1 MSFVHLHN
9 HTQYSLLDGACRVDR
24 IVKKAKELGM
34 PAVAMTDHGNM
45 YGTID
50 FYNTCI
56 NNDIKPIIGLEA
68 YIINGDVNEEAS
80 KKLKRHHIIL
90 LAKNQTGY
98 QNLIKLSSYSFTDGF
113 YYKPRIDKK
122 TLREHAD
129 GIVCLTACIQGDV
142 PYSILQGNVEQAE
155 AYISDYKDMFGD
167 DFYIELQ
174 AHGLSEE
181 KKVMP
186 QLIELA
192 KKTNTPM
199 VVTNDCHYIDKEDW
213 ESHDVMLAM
222 QESKTVNDVNRLKY
236 ETTELYFKNEDEMRK
251 LFPNV
256 PEAYDNTVKIADK
269 IQLELKYDKFLFPK
283 TDVPAQFN
291 DNTDDYIRHLVYE
304 GAKERYEKL
313 TQEVTDRIDF
323 ELGIIS
329 KMGYNAYFLVVKDF
343 IDAARAQDVPV
354 GPGRGSAAGSIVA
367 YCLDITRLEPLKY
380 GLLFERF
387 LDLKR
392 VGMPDID
399 IDFCAEGRAK
409 IIDYVVQKYGRK
421 SVSQIITFGTLKAK
435 SVIKDIARALEVSVA
450 DANQMTKLIPDGPK
464 VTLEKALEKSPEF
477 KNLMESNDLYR
488 SILRHGMVLEGLVRQ
503 TGIHAAGVVIG
514 PDDLSNFVPLA
525 VSQQKDGEKSILV
538 QYEGKWLDDLKMLK
552 MDFLGLKTL
561 TVIDKALKMLKAD
574 RGIDIDIN
582 NISLED
588 KDTYDLLSEGHTG
601 GVFQYESKGMQRYLR
616 ELKPNVFE
624 DLIAM
629 VALYRPGPMDNI
641 PSFIKRKYGQE
652 PITYEHPSM
661 EEVLKETYGVTVYQE
676 QVMQL
681 SKIMANFSSAEA
693 GTLRKAI
700 SKKKAKMLADMYN
713 LFLKGCTE
721 NGIER
726 KIIDKVWED
735 WKTFANYAFNKSHAA
750 CYAYVAYQTA
760 YLKAHYPVEFM
771 AANLSM
777 SENPEDITK
786 FLEECRKMKIEVITP
801 HINLSERDFSVKDN
815 KILFGF
821 KGIKNVGSAAIRAI
835 IAERDEKGPYKCMFD
850 LMGRCDSSSVN
861 KTVLESLISAGALD
875 SFEGNRAS
883 HFASVEMA
891 VNYSA
896 QAMKDKR
903 GGQITLFDMLGE
915 DDDDENDYFPELE
928 QREEWSYM
936 DRLENEKNVLGFYL
950 SGHPLFEYEYIIKHF
965 SNTYSNTI
973 SEGHVPNT
981 IRIVGIVSSCQRKKS
996 RKGNIF
1002 GIVALEDMHGKFEVS
1017 LFGKDFDLFFD
1028 KISIGDILFVK
1039 GFNSSFE
1046 GEKLL
1051 KIKPKQ
1057 IVPIDEVLTSN
1068 SGKIMLKVE
1077 SYKLNGIF
1085 ADELVKLHNELGKF
1099 NFVIET
1105 TTKDFGIL
1113 ELTPKNLKID
1123 LTKNIIDT
1131 LNDISLNFNLVFD
1144 E

>member
-24 IVKKAKELGM
+24 IAKKAKELGM

-50 FYNTCI
+50 FYNTCMK
-56 NNDIKPIIGLEA
+56 NEIKPIIGLEA
-68 YIINGDVNEEAS
+68 YVINGDVHEEAS
-80 KKLKRHHIIL
+80 KKLKRHHIVL
-90 LAKNQTGY
+90 LAKNEEGY
-98 QNLIKLSSYSFTDGF
+98 KNLIKLSSFSYTDGF

-122 TLREHAD
+122 RLREHAK
-129 GIVCLTACIQGDV
+129 GIICLTACIQGDV
-142 PYSILQGNVEQAE
+142 PYSILQGDIEQAE
-155 AYISDYKDMFGD
+155 AHIIDYKEMFGE

-192 KKTNTPM
+192 RKTETPM
-199 VVTNDCHYIDKEDW
+199 VVTNDCHYIDKADW

-222 QESKTVNDVNRLKY
+222 QESKTVNDPNRLKY
-236 ETTELYFKNEDEMRK
+236 ETTELYFKSEEEMRK
-251 LFPNV
+251 LFPDV
-256 PEAYDNTVKIADK
+256 PDAYENTVKIAEK
-269 IQLELKYDKFLFPK
+269 VNLQLNYDEFLFPK
-283 TDVPAQFN
+283 TDVPAEFN
-291 DNTDDYIRHLVYE
+291 ENTDDYIRHLVYA
-304 GAKERYEKL
+304 GAKERYEEL
-313 TQEVTDRIDF
+313 TPEVTERIDF

-367 YCLDITRLEPLKY
+367 YCLDITRLDPLKY

-435 SVIKDIARALEVSVA
+435 SVIKDIARALEVTVA
-450 DANQMTKLIPDGPK
+450 EANTMTKLIPDGPK
-464 VTLEKALEKSPEF
+464 VTLEKALDKSPEF

-525 VSQQKDGEKSILV
+525 VTQQKDGEKSILV

-561 TVIDKALKMLKAD
+561 TVIDKALKMLKANS
-574 RGIDIDIN
+574 GIEIDIN

-588 KDTYDLLSEGHTG
+588 KPTYDLLSEGLTG

-641 PSFIKRKYGQE
+641 PSFIKRKFGQE
-652 PITYEHPSM
+652 PITYEHHSM

-786 FLEECRKMKIEVITP
+786 FLEECRNMKIEVITP
-801 HINLSERDFSVKDN
+801 HINLSERDFSVKDS

-821 KGIKNVGSAAIRAI
+821 KGIKNVGAAAIRTI
-835 IAERDEKGPYKCMFD
+835 IKEREANGPYKCMYD

-903 GGQITLFDMLGE
+903 GGQMTLFDMLGDDE
-915 DDDDENDYFPELE
+915 DDDNDYFPELTIV
-928 QREEWSYM
+928 EEWSYM
-936 DRLENEKNVLGFYL
+936 ERLENEKNVLGFYL
-950 SGHPLFEYEYIIKHF
+950 SGHPLFEYEYVIEHF
-965 SNTYSNTI
+965 SNTFSNSI
-973 SEGHVPNT
+973 SEGHVPNS
-981 IRIVGIVSSCQRKKS
+981 IRIVGIVSSNQRKKS

-1017 LFGKDFDLFFD
+1017 LFGKDFDQYSD
-1028 KISIGDILFVK
+1028 KLNVGDIVFVK
-1039 GFNSSFE
+1039 GFNSSYE
-1046 GEKLL
+1046 GDKLL

-1057 IVPIDEVLTSN
+1057 IVPIDKVLSSN
-1068 SGKIMLKVE
+1068 SGEIWVT
-1077 SYKLNGIF
+1077 I
-1085 ADELVKLHNELGKF
+1085 DEDRLDDSLANHFMKMHNDSGSFKF
-1099 NFVIET
+1099 IIDTVSKE
-1105 TTKDFGIL
+1105 FGTL
-1113 ELTPKNLKID
+1113 RLTPKNLKIN
-1123 LTKNIIDT
+1123 LTKNVIDK
-1131 LNDISLNFNLVFD
+1131 LNDLSTKLSLKF
-1144 E
+1144 EE